1 MDDKP
6 VIELAS
12 SGNDICS
19 GCGGYTPDG
28 GRTGN
33 LNIKHFRLNLR
44 RNHGMDVTYCQ
55 ECAAKVAQFLLQAW
69 EE

>member
-1 MDDKP
+1 MEEKQ
-6 VIELAS
+6 VIEPAS

-28 GRTGN
+28 ERTGN
-33 LNIKHFRLNLR
+33 LDIKHFRLNFG
-44 RNHGMDVTYCQ
+44 HSGYVVTYCQ
-55 ECAAKVAQFLLQAW
+55 GCAAKVAQFLLEAW